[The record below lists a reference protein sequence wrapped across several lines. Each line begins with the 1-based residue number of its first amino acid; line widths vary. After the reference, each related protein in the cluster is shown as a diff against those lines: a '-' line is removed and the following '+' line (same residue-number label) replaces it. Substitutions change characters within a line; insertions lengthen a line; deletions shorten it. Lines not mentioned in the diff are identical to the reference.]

1 MSLGAILLMGVYL
14 YVLIGIVTAVAF
26 LISGVTR
33 VFVHPVPVSIPARI
47 LLLPG
52 ATILWPYVLVRWLG
66 AEKAS

>member
-1 MSLGAILLMGVYL
+1 MSGTILLMVVYL

-26 LISGVTR
+26 VISGVTR
-33 VFVHPVPVSIPARI
+33 VFAHPVPVTIPARI